1 MNKKI
6 LQISNDFADQKIYIN
21 LVKSLSKKGF
31 KQVVYVP
38 VKKQNKIDGNRDDSV
53 DNVDYCFSF
62 ILKTNILFRLRY
74 YKKIKLILND
84 IESKIDLDKIDI
96 VHSHF
101 LFSDGGVAYL
111 LKKKYGIPYVVSV
124 RASDIFTFFNKML
137 HLRKFG
143 NEIMKEAS
151 QVIFIN
157 HSYINI
163 FKKKYLCKGFE
174 DVLQKITIIPN
185 AIDQK
190 WLTSKPVFIEISN
203 TIKLL
208 YVGRIIKRK
217 KLDVVIKAVNRLN
230 EREQGL
236 NVTLDVVGNGDFL
249 NKVKELANE
258 NIIFHG
264 SITSHEKLMK
274 VYSKC
279 HVFVMPSIKET
290 FGLVYI
296 EALSQGLPIIYCEN
310 EGVDGFFQ
318 DVKVGYS
325 VRANSIEDVCDRVLD
340 VRQNYQK
347 LSKNAR
353 QSSMNFNWNE
363 ITEKYITAYSN
374 A

>member
-53 DNVDYCFSF
+53 ENVDYFFSF
-62 ILKTNILFRLRY
+62 ILKTNLLFKLRY

-124 RASDIFTFFNKML
+124 RASDIFTFFNKMV

-157 HSYINI
+157 HSYVNI

-174 DVLQKITIIPN
+174 DVLQKTTIIPN

-190 WLTSKPVFIEISN
+190 WLTSKPIFKEISN
-203 TIKLL
+203 SIKLL

-230 EREQGL
+230 EQEKGL
-236 NVTLDVVGNGDFL
+236 NVTLDVVGTGDYL
-249 NKVKELANE
+249 SKVKELANE
-258 NIIFHG
+258 NISFHG

-325 VRANSIEDVCDRVLD
+325 VRANSIEDVYDRVLD

-363 ITEKYITAYSN
+363 ITEKYIAAYSN